1 MSFLSTVSL
10 IIAITLSFNMLGS
23 VFEPVRFWSRVLVF
37 IVTLSFCASYGVVT
51 SIILSLLGK
60 RSLCQWVAGRAF
72 STVAGPLLG
81 LKFEVENEDTL
92 KNTRPAILV
101 ANHQTELDVLILGRL
116 FPRHCSVTAKSS
128 LKYVPFLGW
137 FMLFSGTV
145 FVDRGNRGKAIKALD
160 GAIADMKKA
169 QQSVFIF
176 PEGTRSYS
184 TTPNLLPFK
193 RGAFH
198 LALQSG
204 FPIIPVVVGNY
215 SHLYSPKN
223 RRFESGAFKIKVL
236 DKIDMT
242 GRSAEDLDELIANTR
257 SEMLK
262 VLKEISPAVPAV
274 ADVDDENTQ
283 LLSAE
288 NSVVGD
294 TASSLKRTSTD
305 TDASAV
311 LGNTAVTTPGDQ
323 SKVFELQ

>member
-1 MSFLSTVSL
+1 
-10 IIAITLSFNMLGS
+10 
-23 VFEPVRFWSRVLVF
+23 
-37 IVTLSFCASYGVVT
+37 
-51 SIILSLLGK
+51 
-60 RSLCQWVAGRAF
+60 
-72 STVAGPLLG
+72 
-81 LKFEVENEDTL
+81 
-92 KNTRPAILV
+92 
-101 ANHQTELDVLILGRL
+101 
-116 FPRHCSVTAKSS
+116 
-128 LKYVPFLGW
+128 
-137 FMLFSGTV
+137 MLFSGTV